1 MIAKRP
7 LLYTNHAETVIR
19 QRSLDKRWIERAVW
33 EPDWQAADVKDTSVI
48 RLYKQVPENGGRILR
63 VVCVATPEEI
73 RILSVYFD
81 RGARR
86 PR

>member
-73 RILSVYFD
+73 RIPSVYFD

>member
-19 QRSLDKRWIERAVW
+19 ERSLDKRWVERAVW
-33 EPDWQAADVKDTSVI
+33 EPDWQAADVKDTLVI
-48 RLYKQVPENGGRILR
+48 RLYKQVPENGDRILR
-63 VVCVATPEEI
+63 VVCVVTPEEI
-73 RILSVYFD
+73 RILSAYFD

-86 PR
+86 PK